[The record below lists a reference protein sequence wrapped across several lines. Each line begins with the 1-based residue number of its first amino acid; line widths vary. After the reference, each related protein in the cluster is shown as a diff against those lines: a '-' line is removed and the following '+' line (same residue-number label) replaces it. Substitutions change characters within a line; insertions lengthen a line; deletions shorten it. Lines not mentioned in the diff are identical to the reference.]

1 MAPISMLSRLDAAGV
16 DYDRIGLRVFS
27 NGYGLDGTLQPR
39 QSLSEFSNSLDEL
52 SKFDRPID
60 ILGFAVPGQP
70 SASEP
75 EVAGHWGRRWS
86 PELQAV
92 YYRAALIL
100 AFSKPQVIGMTWAGA
115 LDATSSL
122 PGGGLFTAPTL
133 PKPAFHALVDQ
144 ITAWTTT
151 GSGEV
156 NSDGQIRFRGYGGM
170 YRITV
175 RDPLTGRS
183 VVKVVRVRER
193 QLHSLTVVLP
203 EELSY
208 RPVSD

>member
-1 MAPISMLSRLDAAGV
+1 
-16 DYDRIGLRVFS
+16 
-27 NGYGLDGTLQPR
+27 
-39 QSLSEFSNSLDEL
+39 
-52 SKFDRPID
+52 
-60 ILGFAVPGQP
+60 
-70 SASEP
+70 
-75 EVAGHWGRRWS
+75 
-86 PELQAV
+86 
-92 YYRAALIL
+92 
-100 AFSKPQVIGMTWAGA
+100 MTWAGA

-203 EELSY
+203 EELTY